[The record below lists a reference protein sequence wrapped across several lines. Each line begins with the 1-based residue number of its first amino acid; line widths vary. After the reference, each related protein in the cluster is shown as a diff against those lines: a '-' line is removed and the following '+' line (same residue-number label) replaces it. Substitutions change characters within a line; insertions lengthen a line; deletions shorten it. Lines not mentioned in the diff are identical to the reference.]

1 MDFRGCEENE
11 SCLEPEPS
19 GASGSASGIGRKECR
34 RKKSASSSIARTSLA
49 TSSSVGLS
57 LVISVFCRTRLVGL
71 GGDVDDSAA
80 ERFCFEVAGTS
91 LDCAGAV
98 EVRDGARRMRRPP
111 LNSEVGLF
119 LMLGRPL
126 FTDAVF
132 GFFEGCAVEFLSSE
146 AGFRLEEGLVG
157 IGNVQA

>member
-111 LNSEVGLF
+111 LNSEVGSKEEIEYRTDLKVVGESGLLF

-126 FTDAVF
+126 FTCVN
-132 GFFEGCAVEFLSSE
+132 GCEFW
-146 AGFRLEEGLVG
+146 
-157 IGNVQA
+157 I